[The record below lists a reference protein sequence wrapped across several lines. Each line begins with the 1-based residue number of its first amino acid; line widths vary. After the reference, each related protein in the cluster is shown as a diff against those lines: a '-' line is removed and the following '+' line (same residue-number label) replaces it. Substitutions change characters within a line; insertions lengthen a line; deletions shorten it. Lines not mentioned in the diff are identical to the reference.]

1 MTSRRARMLT
11 DAVYTF
17 AGKAGSFYNV
27 IQDLTHQVTMRLK
40 IGILSDHIG
49 TYIVSSATP
58 LAPPS
63 VGHPLSLPS
72 TPGSSSLPQSNRVAI
87 P

>member
-1 MTSRRARMLT
+1 MHCIRP
-11 DAVYTF
+11 

-49 TYIVSSATP
+49 TYIVSSATS
-58 LAPPS
+58 LAPPDG
-63 VGHPLSLPS
+63 GHLSHFRALRAARNW
-72 TPGSSSLPQSNRVAI
+72 L
-87 P
+87 